1 MNLLQGLN
9 VRQRFAATGLC
20 AVALLGVGSVGNTYL
35 QQTKSKGGL
44 KVVNEQALPK
54 ASGAGKARTSKP
66 ARTRPAFASIDIN
79 TATEAELDVLPG
91 VGPATARKIID
102 YRTANG
108 GFKSVDELEQVKGIG
123 PKKMADIRPY
133 CRV

>member
-1 MNLLQGLN
+1 MHFLQGLN
-9 VRQRFAATGLC
+9 VRQKFAATGLC

-35 QQTKSKGGL
+35 QKTKSKGGL
-44 KVVNEQALPK
+44 KVVQESEKTAL
-54 ASGAGKARTSKP
+54 SSAGRSRTAKP
-66 ARTRPAFASIDIN
+66 AKSRPAYASIDIN
-79 TATEAELDVLPG
+79 TATESELDLLPG

-108 GFKSVDELEQVKGIG
+108 DFKSVDELEQVKGIG
-123 PKKMADIRPY
+123 PKKLADIRPY